1 MNRFNLVNNVLGW
14 ITFVIALVTYT
25 LTLEPTVSFWDC
37 GEFISA
43 SYRLQICHP
52 PGAPMFLLMGRLFS
66 LAAGSD
72 VTQVAFWVNMV
83 SGTTSALCIMFTFW
97 TITHLGKKILVKKGE
112 ELNMQ
117 QVIAVS
123 VAGLVGAL
131 ALTWSDTFWFSAVE
145 AEVYAS
151 SSFFTTLTF
160 WCILKWENIAGEKG
174 SERWLVL
181 IAYLIGLAIG
191 VHLLSILVIPAV
203 VYVYHFKNNPF
214 TRGGFIKATLVAVA
228 AIAIVQFGII
238 PGMPSLAT
246 KFDFVFVNTLGF
258 GFNTGAFFMIFV
270 VAGTLAALIHY
281 TQTESKA
288 SFYIAGVL
296 YALMVLA
303 TFSLNPSF
311 SGVIFWGA
319 TTGLLYYF
327 VIQNKAAKDVV
338 NVAILCVSFII
349 IGYSSYAMVLIRSNA
364 NPPIN
369 MNAPDNPFSLLSYL
383 NREQYGENPLVYG
396 QYFYAKVVDEKKG
409 AMQYAKGA
417 TDYEEAGEKV
427 ERIYDPKES
436 TIFPRMWADRAD
448 YVQAYRQWENIPEGK
463 KATFAKNIDFLFTYQ
478 MGFMYLRYFAWNFV
492 GRQNDEQ
499 GFGDIT
505 RGNWLSGIPFID
517 NYFLGP
523 QANIPDTL
531 SSNKGRNTYFALPL
545 ILGLL
550 GMFFHFR
557 KSKEDATVVTTLF
570 LFTGAFIIL
579 YLNFPAHQPRERD
592 YAYVG
597 SYQTFMIWIG
607 LGVLAVIDWL
617 SKRMN
622 AMAATGLASV
632 TTIAGVPLLMV
643 SQNWDDHDR
652 SNRYAALDFASN
664 YLNSCAPNAVLFTNG
679 DNDTYPLWYAQ
690 NVEGIRSD
698 IRVINLSL
706 LNTDW
711 YANALKKKVYDSEIV
726 PFSMTPDKYKQGTR
740 DYVIFYQN
748 PEIERQY
755 GINQTDFYPLKSILN
770 FICDDNDPMAKL
782 QANNGMFFNY
792 YPTKKFYI
800 PIDKEQVLKAGAVHP
815 KDANLIVD
823 TVKWEIGNGT
833 LMKADLVVL
842 DVLST
847 VNWTRPVYFAIT
859 TGSDVY
865 LNMMDYFQL
874 EGLTYRVVP
883 IKNTDPVEGGTY
895 GHINTDILY
904 DNLVN
909 KFKWGNMDKP
919 GVYLDETTLRQTR
932 NFRNLFYRLAMKLVA
947 EGDSAKAI
955 KALDKCVA
963 VMPKENVPYDIFMVR
978 LAEGYYAAGA
988 VEKANALIRTMA
1000 DIAVDKYK
1008 YYTSFK
1014 GKKLNGVQS
1023 EIDENT
1029 NILMYSQQVAQI
1041 NKQEALSK
1049 ELKTKSESVL
1059 GAAGALAPSP
1069 AN

>member
-43 SYRLQICHP
+43 SFRLQICHP
-52 PGAPMFLLMGRLFS
+52 PGAPLFLLFGRLFS
-66 LAAGSD
+66 LFAGGD

-83 SGTTSALCIMFTFW
+83 SATTSALCVMFTFW
-97 TITHLGKKILVKKGE
+97 TITHLGRKLIAKPGE

-117 QVIAVS
+117 QVLAIAAS
-123 VAGLVGAL
+123 GLVGAL

-160 WCILKWENIAGEKG
+160 WCILKWENNADEKG

-191 VHLLSILVIPAV
+191 VHLLSILVIPSI
-203 VYVYHFKNNPF
+203 VYVYYFRNNKF

-246 KFDFVFVNTLGF
+246 KFDYIFVNTF
-258 GFNTGAFFMIFV
+258 GTSFNTGAFFMLFV
-270 VAGTLAALIHY
+270 IAGTLAAALHY
-281 TQTESKA
+281 THTESKT
-288 SFYIAGVL
+288 SFYIAVAL
-296 YALMVLA
+296 YAMMVLA
-303 TFSLNPSF
+303 TFSLNPSA
-311 SGVIFWGA
+311 SGLIFWGA
-319 TTGLLYYF
+319 ITAVLYYY
-327 VIQNKAAKDVV
+327 VIKNNASKSVV
-338 NVAILCVSFII
+338 NVALLSITFVI

-364 NPPIN
+364 KPPIN

-396 QYFYAKVVDEKKG
+396 QYFYAKVIDEKKG
-409 AMQYAKGA
+409 AMTYAKG
-417 TDYEEAGEKV
+417 DGKYEEAGEKV
-427 ERIYDPKES
+427 ERIYDPKDC
-436 TIFPRMWADRAD
+436 TIFPRMWADRPD

-463 KATFAKNIDFLFTYQ
+463 KATFAKNIDFLLSYQ
-478 MGFMYLRYFAWNFV
+478 MGFMYWRYFAWNFI
-492 GRQNDEQ
+492 GRQNDDQ

-505 RGNWLSGIPFID
+505 RGNWISGIPFID
-517 NYFLGP
+517 AMRLGP
-523 QANIPDTL
+523 QDNIPD
-531 SSNKGRNTYFALPL
+531 SIKNNKARNTYYFLPL
-545 ILGLL
+545 LLGLIGL
-550 GMFFHFR
+550 IYHFK
-557 KSKEDATVVTTLF
+557 KSKEDATVVLTLF

-607 LGVLAVIDWL
+607 LGVLALIDWL
-617 SKRMN
+617 SKKMN
-622 AMAATGLASV
+622 ATAATGIASIA
-632 TTIAGVPLLMV
+632 TIAGVPMLMGA
-643 SQNWDDHDR
+643 QNWDDHDR
-652 SNRYAALDFASN
+652 SNRFAALDFAYD

-711 YANALKKKVYDSEIV
+711 YADALKTKVYDSEPI
-726 PFSMTPDKYKQGTR
+726 PFSMTPNQYKQGTR

-748 PEIERQY
+748 PEVERQF
-755 GINQTDFYPLKSILN
+755 GVNQTDFYPLSSIIK
-770 FICDDNDPMAKL
+770 FMTDDTDPMAKL
-782 QANNGMFFNY
+782 KSNSGMEFSY

-800 PIDKEQVLKAGAVHP
+800 PVDKQHVLKHGAVHP
-815 KDANLIVD
+815 KDANIIAD
-823 TVKWEIGNGT
+823 TMKWEIGNGT

-842 DVLST
+842 DILAT
-847 VNWTRPVYFAIT
+847 TNWTRPIYFAIT

-874 EGLTYRVVP
+874 EGLTYRIVP

-904 DNLVN
+904 ANLVE
-909 KFKWGNMDKP
+909 KFKWGNMDKE

-947 EGDSAKAI
+947 EGDNARALKAI
-955 KALDKCVA
+955 DRCIE
-963 VMPKENVPYDIFMVR
+963 VMPKNTVPYDIFIIR
-978 LAEGYYAAGA
+978 LSEAYYAAGA
-988 VEKANALIRTMA
+988 PEKANALINGM
-1000 DIAVDKYK
+1000 VDQAMEKYQ
-1008 YYTSFK
+1008 YYSRFK
-1014 GKKLNGVQS
+1014 GSKAKGVS
-1023 EIDENT
+1023 TELEENA
-1029 NILMYSQQVAQI
+1029 NILMYAQQVAQF
-1041 NKQEALSK
+1041 NKQDQLFKDIQAK
-1049 ELKTKSESVL
+1049 AQKVL
-1059 GAAGALAPSP
+1059 GAQMPP
-1069 AN
+1069 VQ